1 MDKKDSFKDTLLFF
15 LILIYVLGT
24 FVAIVVLKV
33 QSNDLKADIQILQK
47 TVDLQDQDIIQLNQ
61 KIAQLKDE
69 ISSLEIFDCTF
80 GKFPELRDQLFNDI
94 IEGEF
99 NEKPGQ

>member
-1 MDKKDSFKDTLLFF
+1 MVISEVRT
-15 LILIYVLGT
+15 G
-24 FVAIVVLKV
+24 
-33 QSNDLKADIQILQK
+33 DLKAKINILQK
-47 TVDLQDQDIIQLNQ
+47 TVDLQDQEIIQLNQ
-61 KIAQLKDE
+61 KVAQLKDE

-94 IEGEF
+94 IEEEF